1 MPCTFLTFLQVINS
15 MGSWR
20 NSSRFAAYI
29 ESNPSFFLLQSP
41 QGTAMSFDDDGSLVQ
56 ATNALYRLSA
66 RTPSV
71 HPLAQRVHEIFHFA
85 QDFQSCSNSMQ
96 SKGLFEKL
104 KPLREWLFWMPV
116 TIVQAN
122 DMSSSAM
129 ILLAQ
134 TYALALAID
143 FALPELSGAALGSL
157 TASSIQQIDKKLRY
171 KLDTGILSMEMQPSD
186 YEDLM
191 QSARLVVAQN
201 NLVTPSLTLIK
212 LEDIAAQGMGIQSLP
227 IHSPYGHSHHR
238 PLSVHSIGSQ
248 PGTPDYP
255 PPGTP
260 GFSHTP
266 PMVTNLSFEDLSHP
280 PSPFLRYDS
289 PVSPRHSLLGEPSPR
304 PHSLSFDNRSLTGY
318 EYSLKGDSPA
328 YSPAAYSPGL
338 LPEPNDEEWAFPE
351 PSPLYPTGFV
361 SQKRWNVN
369 ARI

>member
-1 MPCTFLTFLQVINS
+1 
-15 MGSWR
+15 MGLWR
-20 NSSRFAAYI
+20 KSSRFAAYI
-29 ESNPSFFLLQSP
+29 ESNPSFFLLQS
-41 QGTAMSFDDDGSLVQ
+41 TKANAISFDDDGSLVQ

-71 HPLAQRVHEIFHFA
+71 HPLAQRVHEIFQFA
-85 QDFQSCSNSMQ
+85 HDFQACSNSMQ
-96 SKGLFEKL
+96 SRGLFEQL

-143 FALPELSGAALGSL
+143 FTLPELSGAALGSL
-157 TASSIQQIDKKLRY
+157 TASSVQQIDRKLRY
-171 KLDTGILSMEMQPSD
+171 KLDSGILGVEMHPSE

-191 QSARLVVAQN
+191 QFARLVVARNQ
-201 NLVTPSLTLIK
+201 LATPSPRMVK
-212 LEDIAAQGMGIQSLP
+212 VEDMGAQGMGIQCLP
-227 IHSPYGHSHHR
+227 IHSPYGHGHHR

-260 GFSHTP
+260 GFSSTP
-266 PMVTNLSFEDLSHP
+266 PMMLNHSFEDLSHP

-318 EYSLKGDSPA
+318 EYSLKGESPA

-338 LPEPNDEEWAFPE
+338 LPEPNDDEWGFPE
-351 PSPLYPTGFV
+351 PSPLYATGFV
-361 SQKRWNVN
+361 RQKRWT
-369 ARI
+369 

>member
-1 MPCTFLTFLQVINS
+1 MVLQVLS
-15 MGSWR
+15 TMRSWQ
-20 NSSRFAAYI
+20 NSSRFASYI
-29 ESNPSFFLLQSP
+29 ESNPSFFLSKSTQS
-41 QGTAMSFDDDGSLVQ
+41 TTMSFTDDGSLVQ
-56 ATNALYRLSA
+56 ATSALYRLSA

-71 HPLAQRVHEIFHFA
+71 HPLAQRVHEIFQFA
-85 QDFQSCSNSMQ
+85 QDFQACSETMQ

-143 FALPELSGAALGSL
+143 FILPELSGAALGSL
-157 TASSIQQIDKKLRY
+157 TALSIEQIDKKLRY
-171 KLDTGILSMEMQPSD
+171 KLETGILGMEMHPSE

-191 QSARLVVAQN
+191 QFARLIVARNQ
-201 NLVTPSLTLIK
+201 LGTPSPTIVK
-212 LEDIAAQGMGIQSLP
+212 LEDIGMQGMNVQSLP
-227 IHSPYGHSHHR
+227 MHSPYGHGHHR
-238 PLSVHSIGSQ
+238 PLSAHSIGSQ

-260 GFSHTP
+260 GYSSTP
-266 PMVTNLSFEDLSHP
+266 LMMANHSFEDLSHP

-289 PVSPRHSLLGEPSPR
+289 PVSPRQSLLGESSPR
-304 PHSLSFDNRSLTGY
+304 PHSLSFDSRSLTGY
-318 EYSLKGDSPA
+318 EYSLKDDSPA

-338 LPEPNDEEWAFPE
+338 LSETNDEEWVFPE
-351 PSPLYPTGFV
+351 PSPFYSTEFV
-361 SQKRWNVN
+361 SHKR
-369 ARI
+369 